1 MAGLEIERKKAK
13 KKTSQNFLSGS
24 YAPLDGAQRGG
35 HHNVPLVLLL
45 HSVRSALENLV
56 IIFLHH
62 LSNPDRI
69 DDVGKLAT

>member
-1 MAGLEIERKKAK
+1 MAGLEIERKKARK
-13 KKTSQNFLSGS
+13 KMALNLFAWT
-24 YAPLDGAQRGG
+24 YAPLDRSQRGSY
-35 HHNVPLVLLL
+35 HNVPLVLLL